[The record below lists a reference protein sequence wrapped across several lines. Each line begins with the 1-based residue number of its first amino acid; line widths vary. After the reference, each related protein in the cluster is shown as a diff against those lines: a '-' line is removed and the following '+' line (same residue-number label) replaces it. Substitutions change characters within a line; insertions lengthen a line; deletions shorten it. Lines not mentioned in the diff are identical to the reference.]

1 MGNAYV
7 TELTKAT
14 FDDMIAD
21 SKPSVVD
28 FWAPWCGSCRAVA
41 PVIDELGEEYAGRVH
56 VCKVNVDDERKLT
69 ERYRVM
75 TLPTVAVFKGG
86 KLLAKSIGVKSKA
99 EFEEMIERNL

>member
-1 MGNAYV
+1 M
-7 TELTKAT
+7 
-14 FDDMIAD
+14 
-21 SKPSVVD
+21 
-28 FWAPWCGSCRAVA
+28 
-41 PVIDELGEEYAGRVH
+41 
-56 VCKVNVDDERKLT
+56 CKVNVDDERKLT